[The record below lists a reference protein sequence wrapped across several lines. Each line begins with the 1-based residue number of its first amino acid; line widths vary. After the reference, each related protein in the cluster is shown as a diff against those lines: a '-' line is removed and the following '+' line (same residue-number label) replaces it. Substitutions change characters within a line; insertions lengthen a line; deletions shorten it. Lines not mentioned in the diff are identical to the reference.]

1 MNKKKAPHEADARKI
16 KQYKGMEKIVKN
28 TELKSIAELVIDYQE
43 NNPDKEVSM
52 RLRVDWLGVRRL
64 EVEIK
69 DGNTFRT
76 LSMGKFIVSDGTIDA
91 TEAFRDVVSEMID
104 REQEESHE

>member
-1 MNKKKAPHEADARKI
+1 
-16 KQYKGMEKIVKN
+16 MEKIVKN
-28 TELKSIAELVIDYQE
+28 TELKSIAELAIDYQE

-69 DGNTFRT
+69 DGDTFRT
-76 LSMGKFIVSDGTIDA
+76 LAMGKFIVSDGTVDA
-91 TEAFRDVVSEMID
+91 TEAFGDVVSEMITM
-104 REQEESHE
+104 EQEESHE